1 MKAASVRAGS
11 IKKWAL
17 AIAIAIVFNLFVNY
31 GLATFYREPKYDAYC
46 NSSYYPRKPVPA
58 FPAYPEAG
66 KSCPSDIIASEQ
78 EYQNCSAM
86 KGYIQYRYGD
96 DGCPESYYCET
107 CGAAYDAA
115 RNKYDG
121 NAFFILVIIGV
132 AAVVAGVLIPV
143 EAVGSGFLLGGIIS
157 ILIGTVR
164 NWSNLTDVLR
174 FIILGVILA
183 ILIIIGYKKLRD

>member
-1 MKAASVRAGS
+1 MKAESAKAGS

-31 GLATFYREPKYDAYC
+31 GLATFYKEPKYENYC

-58 FPAYPEAG
+58 FSVYPEVN
-66 KSCPSDIIASEQ
+66 KNCSEIIASEQ
-78 EYQNCSAM
+78 DYQNCSAM

-96 DGCPESYYCET
+96 DGCQKSYFCET
-107 CGAAYDAA
+107 CGAVYDSA

-121 NAFFILVIIGV
+121 NAFFVLVIIGV
-132 AAVVAGVLIPV
+132 AAVVAGVMISV

-174 FIILGVILA
+174 FVILGVILA
-183 ILIIIGYKKLRD
+183 MLVVIGYKKLRD